1 MPFYEFRCSDCEH
14 LFEEFFSKI
23 PKDGEVLEV
32 ECPKCKS
39 KDVNRWYGSLG
50 GFILKG
56 SGWYRD
62 GYGNKKPATP
72 PNTDA
77 GSGE

>member
-1 MPFYEFRCSDCEH
+1 MPFYEFRCSDCDH
-14 LFEEFFSKI
+14 LFEEFFPKI
-23 PKDGEVLEV
+23 PKDGETLEV
-32 ECPKCKS
+32 ECPECKS
-39 KDVNRWYGSLG
+39 KNATRWYGSLG

-62 GYGNKKPATP
+62 GYGNKKPDISPSA
-72 PNTDA
+72 DV

>member
-1 MPFYEFRCSDCEH
+1 MPFYEFRCSDCDH

-23 PKDGEVLEV
+23 PKNDEIFEIG
-32 ECPKCKS
+32 CPKCKS
-39 KDVNRWYGSLG
+39 KNVIRRYGSFG

-62 GYGNKKPATP
+62 GYGNKKSDISKQTNVESDP
-72 PNTDA
+72 
-77 GSGE
+77 